1 MVVRLTQVPVL
12 ALLSFQLPLLA
23 DSSSTL
29 AFVQKKCVAC
39 HNATVTS
46 GGVNLAGHKDSTTF
60 TEYREIWERAT
71 AKMKSGEMPPP
82 GVPKPAPEDL
92 RAVTSWLE
100 SEFARQDAAIKP
112 DTGLVAARRLNRA
125 EYNNSLRDLLGID
138 LHAADNFPQDQAA
151 FGFDNIS
158 DALTLSSVLLEKYA
172 DAAELSVRTALFGPA
187 KQKPAVSHYAM
198 AVRLNAARGKVP
210 TLDLTNYDLT
220 GLSSRHAG
228 HTIHRFPVD
237 AVYSFRLVL
246 NGHRPNQSMPAHI
259 GLWVDSKLV
268 QQGEMD
274 ATDLEG
280 QLLDFRMKVPAGEH
294 LISASYLK
302 EFHGLPANYNGP
314 EPSTRKPGAL
324 INPRGKLSPQDIE
337 TLRKLG
343 TKIKTDAIE
352 TRIDHRFEAIDI
364 GGPFEQ
370 TSAPSPESRKLVFVC
385 GKQTAVCAHR
395 IISEFA
401 ARAFRRPLQRNE
413 ADRYAGLYA
422 LARKEGDSFDESIA
436 TALEGVLVSPHFL
449 FRIERD
455 VVPARGAETAGSVPV
470 SDFELASR
478 LSYFLWSSVPDAEL
492 LRLAGL
498 HQLHIPA
505 VQEAQVRRMLR
516 DEKARALVDN
526 FAGQWLQFRNID
538 VVRPDAGKFPDFDES
553 LRYSMRRE
561 TELFLENV
569 VRGDGRVLELLSADY
584 SFLNERLARFY
595 GVPGV
600 TGPEFRRVDMSSS
613 QRGGGVLAHG
623 SILTISSYSTRTSP
637 VVRGKW
643 ILENFLNAPPPP
655 PPPSVP
661 ALDDSKVGESAS
673 LRTQMEAHRAQPQCA
688 SCHAKMD
695 PLGFGLEN
703 LNAIGQ
709 WREKDGQIPVDSS
722 GKLPDGRTFQGPKEL
737 KTLMLGDREAF
748 FRALSEKMLIYA
760 LGRGL
765 ERYDR
770 QALRQIEA
778 SLAQD
783 DHFSTLALGIVRSLP
798 FQMKHVPEAKVLTTV
813 AGVKTQ

>member
-1 MVVRLTQVPVL
+1 MRLTRIPVF
-12 ALLSFQLPLLA
+12 ALLILELPLLA
-23 DSSSTL
+23 DSASTL
-29 AFVQKKCVAC
+29 VFVQKKCVAC
-39 HNATVTS
+39 HNANVTS
-46 GGVNLAGHKDSTTF
+46 GGVNLAGHQDSSTF
-60 TEYREIWERAT
+60 TEHREIWQRAT

-82 GVPKPAPEDL
+82 GVSKPAPEDVK
-92 RAVTSWLE
+92 AVTSWLE

-112 DTGLVAARRLNRA
+112 DTGAVAARRLNRT
-125 EYNNSLRDLLGID
+125 EYNNSIRDLLGID
-138 LHAADNFPQDQAA
+138 LHASDNFPQDQAA

-158 DALTLSSVLLEKYA
+158 DALNLSSVLLEKYA

-187 KQKPAVSHYAM
+187 RQKPAVTHYPM
-198 AVRLNAARGKVP
+198 AIRLNVLRGKSS

-228 HTIHRFPVD
+228 HAVHRFPVD
-237 AVYSFRLVL
+237 GIYSFRLVL
-246 NGHRPNQSMPAHI
+246 NGHRPNQSMPAQI

-268 QQGEMD
+268 QQAEMD

-280 QLLDFRMKVPAGEH
+280 QLLDFRVKVAAGEH

-302 EFHGLPANYNGP
+302 EFHGLPPSYNGP
-314 EPSTRKPGAL
+314 EPSTRPPGAL
-324 INPRGKLSPQDIE
+324 INPRGKLSPADIE

-370 TSAPSPESRKLVFVC
+370 NPAPSPESIRRVFVC
-385 GKQTAVCAHR
+385 NQQTAACAKR
-395 IISEFA
+395 IVAEFA
-401 ARAFRRPLQRNE
+401 HRAFRRPLQANE
-413 ADRYAGLYA
+413 ADRYFGLYA
-422 LARKEGDSFDESIA
+422 LAHKQGDSFNDAVA
-436 TALEGVLVSPHFL
+436 TALEGVLVSPYYL

-455 VVPARGAETAGSVPV
+455 VAPVGSMKAAAAIPV
-470 SDFELASR
+470 SDYELASR
-478 LSYFLWSSVPDAEL
+478 LSYFLWSSIPDSEL
-492 LRLAGL
+492 LRLAGQHRL
-498 HQLHIPA
+498 HVPA
-505 VQEAQVRRMLR
+505 VQEAQVRRMLQ

-526 FAGQWLQFRNID
+526 FAGQWLQFRNIY

-569 VRGDGRVLELLSADY
+569 IRKDGHVLELLSADY

-600 TGPEFRRVDMSSS
+600 SGPEFRRVDMSGS

-709 WREKDGQIPVDSS
+709 WREKDGQIPVDAS

-748 FRALSEKMLIYA
+748 FGALSEKMLIYA
-760 LGRGL
+760 LGRGM

-770 QALRQIEA
+770 QALRQIQA
-778 SLAQD
+778 SLLKD
-783 DHFSTLALGIVRSLP
+783 DRFSTLVLGIVNSLP
-798 FQMKHVPEAKVLTTV
+798 FQMKHAPETKVLTTV
-813 AGVKTQ
+813 AGAKTQ

>member
-1 MVVRLTQVPVL
+1 MRLTRVSVF
-12 ALLSFQLPLLA
+12 ALLSIPLPLLA
-23 DSSSTL
+23 DSSATL

-46 GGVNLAGHKDSTTF
+46 GGVNLAGHKDSSTF
-60 TEYREIWERAT
+60 AEQREIWERAS

-82 GVPKPAPEDL
+82 GVPKPAPEEVK
-92 RAVTSWLE
+92 AVTAWLE

-112 DTGLVAARRLNRA
+112 DTGFVAARRLNRT
-125 EYNNSLRDLLGID
+125 EYNNSIRDLLGID
-138 LHAADNFPQDQAA
+138 LHASDNFPQDQAA

-187 KQKPAVSHYAM
+187 KQKPAVTHYAM
-198 AVRLNAARGKVP
+198 QVRLNAPRGKQP
-210 TLDLTNYDLT
+210 TLDLANYDLT

-228 HTIHRFPVD
+228 HTVHRFPVD
-237 AVYSFRLVL
+237 GLYSFRLVL
-246 NGHRPNQSMPAHI
+246 NGHRPNQSMPAHV

-268 QQGEMD
+268 DQAEMD

-280 QLLDFRMKVPAGEH
+280 QLLDFRVKVTAGEH

-302 EFHGLPANYNGP
+302 EFHGLPPSYNGP
-314 EPSTRKPGAL
+314 EPSTRAPGAL
-324 INPRGKLSPQDIE
+324 IDPRGKLSQQDIE

-370 TSAPSPESRKLVFVC
+370 TSPPSAASRKLVFTC
-385 GKQTAVCAHR
+385 SGQTAACAQR
-395 IISEFA
+395 IVSGFA
-401 ARAFRRPLQRNE
+401 YRAFRRPVHRNE
-413 ADRYAGLYA
+413 ADRYASLYA
-422 LARKEGDSFDESIA
+422 LARKEGDSFDEAIA
-436 TALEGVLVSPHFL
+436 TALEGILVSPHFL

-455 VVPARGAETAGSVPV
+455 VVPARGGESVGAIPV
-470 SDFELASR
+470 GDFELASR
-478 LSYFLWSSVPDAEL
+478 LSYFLWSSIPDAEL

-498 HQLHIPA
+498 HQLHNPA

-538 VVRPDAGKFPDFDES
+538 VVKPDAGKFPDFDES
-553 LRYSMRRE
+553 LRFSMRRE

-569 VRGDGRVLELLSADY
+569 IRKDGRVLDMLSADY

-600 TGPEFRRVDMSSS
+600 TGPEFRRVDMSAS

-709 WREKDGQIPVDSS
+709 WRDKDGQIPVDAS

-748 FRALSEKMLIYA
+748 FRALSEKMLIYS

-778 SLAQD
+778 SLSKD
-783 DHFSTLALGIVRSLP
+783 DHFSTLVLAVVKSLP
-798 FQMKHVPEAKVLTTV
+798 FQMKHAPQSRILTTV

>member
-1 MVVRLTQVPVL
+1 MSQALAPLFALFWFALPVL
-12 ALLSFQLPLLA
+12 A
-23 DSSSTL
+23 DSAGTL

-39 HNATVTS
+39 HNASVTS
-46 GGVNLAGHKDSTTF
+46 GGVNLSGHKDPATF
-60 TEYREIWERAT
+60 TEQREIWERAA
-71 AKMKSGEMPPP
+71 AKIKSGEMPPP
-82 GVPKPAPEDL
+82 GVPKPAPEDVK
-92 RAVTSWLE
+92 AVTNWLE

-112 DTGLVAARRLNRA
+112 DTGAVAARRLNRT
-125 EYNNSLRDLLGID
+125 EYNNSIRDLLGID
-138 LHAADNFPQDQAA
+138 LHASDNFPQDQAA

-158 DALTLSSVLLEKYA
+158 DALNLSSVLLEKYA

-187 KQKPAVSHYAM
+187 RQKPAVTHYPM
-198 AVRLNAARGKVP
+198 AIRFNMLRGKAS
-210 TLDLTNYDLT
+210 TLDLTGYDLT

-237 AVYSFRLVL
+237 GIYSFRLVL
-246 NGHRPNQSMPAHI
+246 NGHRPNQSMPAQI

-268 QQGEMD
+268 QQAEMD

-280 QLLDFRMKVPAGEH
+280 QLLDFRVKVSAGEH

-302 EFHGLPANYNGP
+302 EFHGLPPSYNGP
-314 EPSTRKPGAL
+314 EPSTRPPGAL
-324 INPRGKLSPQDIE
+324 INPRGKLSQADIE

-370 TSAPSPESRKLVFVC
+370 NPAPSPESIRRVFVC
-385 GKQTAVCAHR
+385 NQQTAPCAHR
-395 IISEFA
+395 IVAEFA
-401 ARAFRRPLQRNE
+401 YRAFRRPLQANE
-413 ADRYAGLYA
+413 ADRYLGLYT
-422 LARKEGDSFDESIA
+422 LARKQGDSFNDAVA
-436 TALEGVLVSPHFL
+436 TALEGVLVSPYFL
-449 FRIERD
+449 FRVERD
-455 VVPARGAETAGSVPV
+455 VAPAGGAKAAAAIPV
-470 SDFELASR
+470 SDYEMASR
-478 LSYFLWSSVPDAEL
+478 LSYFLWSSIPDSEL
-492 LRLAGL
+492 LRLAGQHRL
-498 HQLHIPA
+498 HLPA
-505 VQEAQVRRMLR
+505 VQEAQVRRMLQ

-569 VRGDGRVLELLSADY
+569 IRKDGHVLELLSADY

-600 TGPEFRRVDMSSS
+600 SGPEFRRVDMSGS
-613 QRGGGVLAHG
+613 QRGGGVLAQG
-623 SILTISSYSTRTSP
+623 SILTITSYSTRTSP

-709 WREKDGQIPVDSS
+709 WREKDGQIPVDAS
-722 GKLPDGRTFQGPKEL
+722 GKLTDGRTFQGPKEL

-748 FRALSEKMLIYA
+748 FGALSEKMLIYA
-760 LGRGL
+760 LGRGM

-770 QALRQIEA
+770 QALRQIRA
-778 SLAQD
+778 SLLKD
-783 DHFSTLALGIVRSLP
+783 DRFSTLVLAVVNSLP
-798 FQMKHVPEAKVLTTV
+798 FQMKHAPETKVLTTV
-813 AGVKTQ
+813 AGAKTP